1 MAKNNSVNVD
11 ITPWGWY
18 TYTFPSSSWTIALT
32 SDIIAGDVVHAE
44 AVATDVSINSTTAVT
59 VLSKALV
66 WIAAG
71 DIVEVEI
78 SWNIS
83 NNSTTTRTYVHTFTL
98 WATTFTL
105 TDWTTIAASATATAT
120 HEIKFR
126 FAVISTSSIHFN
138 TWVSR
143 WVPQNAGTRQAIATT
158 TISHLFNTSSNNET
172 GNKTLVYACHWQN
185 ATATQTFELRTFKVS
200 LIKKK
205 P

>member
-1 MAKNNSVNVD
+1 MAID
-11 ITPWGWY
+11 
-18 TYTFPSSSWTIALT
+18 TII
-32 SDIIAGDVVHAE
+32 SDIKVDTGADNGKVPVYNSTSKSFDMTFGDTVHAE
-44 AVATDVSINSTTAVT
+44 AVATDVSINSVTAVT
-59 VLSKALV
+59 VLSKALT
-66 WIAAG
+66 WIAEW

-78 SWNIS
+78 SGNIL
-83 NNSTTTRTYVHTFTL
+83 NNSWGTRTYIHTFTL

-105 TDWTTIAASATATAT
+105 TDWAIVSASAITKAT

-126 FAVISTSSIHFN
+126 FAIISTSSIHFN

-143 WVPQNAGTRQAIATT
+143 WVQHVAGIRQAIATT
-158 TISHLFNTSSNNET
+158 TISHLFNTSANNET